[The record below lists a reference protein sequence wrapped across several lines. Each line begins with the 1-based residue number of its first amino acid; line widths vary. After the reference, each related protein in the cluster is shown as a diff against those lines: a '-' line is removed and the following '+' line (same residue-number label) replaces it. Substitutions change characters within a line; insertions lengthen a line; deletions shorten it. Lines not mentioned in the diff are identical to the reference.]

1 MELLLTAIL
10 LGAVVIVIAGPLRP
24 GRQPQPGG
32 PSARRAIEIAKDA
45 KYREILDAE
54 LDFQTGKL
62 SEPDYREVDRQ
73 LRRAPLDREGG
84 SDHDRA
90 EVERTHGCRVDDDER
105 ERRAVVGAGEPKEQA
120 R

>member
-1 MELLLTAIL
+1 MELLLTAIM
-10 LGAVVIVIAGPLRP
+10 LGAVVIVIAGPLRS
-24 GRQPQPGG
+24 GRRPQSGG
-32 PSARRAIEIAKDA
+32 PPARRAIEIAKDV

-73 LRRAPLDREGG
+73 LRVEASELLALEA
-84 SDHDRA
+84 A
-90 EVERTHGCRVDDDER
+90 ELE
-105 ERRAVVGAGEPKEQA
+105 EQA

>member
-1 MELLLTAIL
+1 MELLLTAIM
-10 LGAVVIVIAGPLRP
+10 LGTVVTVIAGPLRP
-24 GRQPQPGG
+24 GRHSQSGG
-32 PSARRAIEIAKDA
+32 PSARRAIETAKDA

-73 LRRAPLDREGG
+73 LRVEASELLRLEA
-84 SDHDRA
+84 A
-90 EVERTHGCRVDDDER
+90 EPE
-105 ERRAVVGAGEPKEQA
+105 EQP

>member
-1 MELLLTAIL
+1 MELLLTVIL
-10 LGAVVIVIAGPLRP
+10 LGAVVILIAGPLRP
-24 GRQPQPGG
+24 GRQPQRGG
-32 PSARRAIEIAKDA
+32 ASARRAIEIAKDA

-73 LRRAPLDREGG
+73 LRVEASELLRLEA
-84 SDHDRA
+84 A
-90 EVERTHGCRVDDDER
+90 EPE
-105 ERRAVVGAGEPKEQA
+105 EQP

>member
-10 LGAVVIVIAGPLRP
+10 LGVVVIVIAGPLRP
-24 GRQPQPGG
+24 GRHTQSGG

-73 LRRAPLDREGG
+73 LRVEASELLALEP
-84 SDHDRA
+84 A
-90 EVERTHGCRVDDDER
+90 EPE
-105 ERRAVVGAGEPKEQA
+105 EQA

>member
-1 MELLLTAIL
+1 MELLLTAIM
-10 LGAVVIVIAGPLRP
+10 LGAVLTMIAAPLRS
-24 GRQPQPGG
+24 GRRPQSGG

-73 LRRAPLDREGG
+73 LRLE
-84 SDHDRA
+84 
-90 EVERTHGCRVDDDER
+90 
-105 ERRAVVGAGEPKEQA
+105 VGALLRLEASEPEE
-120 R
+120 RPR

>member
-1 MELLLTAIL
+1 MELLVTAIL

-24 GRQPQPGG
+24 GRHPQTGA

-73 LRRAPLDREGG
+73 LRVEASELLALEAAEPEERAR
-84 SDHDRA
+84 
-90 EVERTHGCRVDDDER
+90 
-105 ERRAVVGAGEPKEQA
+105 
-120 R
+120 

>member
-10 LGAVVIVIAGPLRP
+10 LGAVVTVIAAPLRP
-24 GRQPQPGG
+24 GRHPRSGG
-32 PSARRAIEIAKDA
+32 ASARRAIEIAKDA

-54 LDFQTGKL
+54 LDFHTGKL

-73 LRRAPLDREGG
+73 LR
-84 SDHDRA
+84 A
-90 EVERTHGCRVDDDER
+90 EASELLRLE
-105 ERRAVVGAGEPKEQA
+105 AAEPEEQA

>member
-1 MELLLTAIL
+1 MELILTAIL

-24 GRQPQPGG
+24 GRQPQSGG

-73 LRRAPLDREGG
+73 LRVEASELLAREA
-84 SDHDRA
+84 A
-90 EVERTHGCRVDDDER
+90 EPE
-105 ERRAVVGAGEPKEQA
+105 EQA

>member
-24 GRQPQPGG
+24 GRQPQSGG
-32 PSARRAIEIAKDA
+32 PSAGRAIEIAKEI

-62 SEPDYREVDRQ
+62 SEPDYREIDRQ
-73 LRRAPLDREGG
+73 LRVEASELLALEA
-84 SDHDRA
+84 A
-90 EVERTHGCRVDDDER
+90 EPE
-105 ERRAVVGAGEPKEQA
+105 EQG

>member
-1 MELLLTAIL
+1 MELLLTVIL
-10 LGAVVIVIAGPLRP
+10 LGAVVTVIAGPLRP
-24 GRQPQPGG
+24 GRQPQSGG
-32 PSARRAIEIAKDA
+32 ASARRAIEIAKDA

-73 LRRAPLDREGG
+73 LR
-84 SDHDRA
+84 
-90 EVERTHGCRVDDDER
+90 VE
-105 ERRAVVGAGEPKEQA
+105 AGELLRLEAAEPEEQA